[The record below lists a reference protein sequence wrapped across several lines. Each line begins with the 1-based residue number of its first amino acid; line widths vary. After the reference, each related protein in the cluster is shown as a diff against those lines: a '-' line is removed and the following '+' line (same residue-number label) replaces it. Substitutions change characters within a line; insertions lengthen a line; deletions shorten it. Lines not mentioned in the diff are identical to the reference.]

1 MVHFEPWAIVKSG
14 GAHDSNMIDT
24 DEPASAAVRDVSTA
38 PNVTRRAAGFGFTFD
53 LRSACAVKPSGGK
66 FDVNYLS
73 LHTFKPMNRREFS
86 YITAG
91 AALSR
96 MLPASLL
103 AQQQSP
109 LDHPSISEGATALYQ
124 RALVLDCNSGP
135 PFESGKLPLP
145 QNDLDMVRDS
155 GVNVVKWSLAGINSD
170 FAQAVNEIAYVAQ
183 MIEVHPAY
191 FTQVRVSTDLE
202 RAKREAKM
210 GIILSFESVEMLE
223 GKLDRL
229 DLFRNLGVRVMQL
242 SYNRKSPFAAG
253 VMEPNGGGLTALG
266 KEAVKKMNT
275 LGVTIDLSHANE
287 STTADVL
294 ATSSK
299 PVIVSHAGCAAIH
312 SHPRNK
318 TDDQLK
324 KLAEKGGVL
333 GVYDLPYLTAS
344 PKQPT
349 VDDYMAHMEHAL
361 RVAGEDHVGIGSDVG
376 IDPFDTSPKGMA
388 EFNKMEEERQKS
400 GLAAPEEDRP
410 TYVVGLNMP
419 RKLEVIA
426 EQLLKRGYSTA
437 TVEKVLGRNFARVL
451 TETWMP

>member
-1 MVHFEPWAIVKSG
+1 MG
-14 GAHDSNMIDT
+14 Q
-24 DEPASAAVRDVSTA
+24 
-38 PNVTRRAAGFGFTFD
+38 
-53 LRSACAVKPSGGK
+53 
-66 FDVNYLS
+66 FDVNDPT
-73 LHTFKPMNRREFS
+73 LHTLNPMNRREFS
-86 YITAG
+86 YITTG

-96 MLPASLL
+96 IPPVSLL
-103 AQQQSP
+103 AQQQSS
-109 LDHPSISEGATALYQ
+109 HPSISEAATALYK
-124 RALVLDCNSGP
+124 RVLILDCNSEP
-135 PFESGKLPLP
+135 PFENGKLPLP
-145 QNDLDMVRDS
+145 QNDLDMVRAS

-170 FAQAVNEIAYVAQ
+170 FTQAVNEIAYVAQ

-191 FTQVRVSTDLE
+191 FTQVRVPADLD
-202 RAKREAKM
+202 RAKNEAKM
-210 GIILSFESVEMLE
+210 GIILSFESVEMFE

-229 DLFRNLGVRVMQL
+229 DLFRSLGVRVMQL

-266 KEAVKKMNT
+266 KQAVKRMNA

-324 KLAEKGGVL
+324 KLADKGGVI
-333 GVYDLPYLTAS
+333 GIYDLPYLTAS
-344 PKQPT
+344 PRQPT

-361 RVAGEDHVGIGSDVG
+361 KAAGEDHVGIGSDVG

-388 EFNKMEEERQKS
+388 EFKRVEEERQKS

-410 TYVVGLNMP
+410 TYVVGLNIP

-437 TVEKVLGRNFARVL
+437 GVEKILGRNFARVL
-451 TETWMP
+451 TETWTL